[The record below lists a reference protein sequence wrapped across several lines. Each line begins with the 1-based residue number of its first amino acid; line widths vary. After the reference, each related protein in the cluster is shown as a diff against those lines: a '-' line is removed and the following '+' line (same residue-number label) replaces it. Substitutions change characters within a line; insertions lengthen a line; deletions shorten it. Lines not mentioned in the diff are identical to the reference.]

1 VRWLIVAIAV
11 LVARPVH
18 ADTPPQTVAL
28 LPLATGKGFEL
39 YGQPV
44 ASEVARALRAG
55 GLEVV
60 VVSAGATPP
69 SRARVVI
76 DGTIAGGAKGA
87 VTLTVRVRDADKGV
101 VVTTLDATAPELTAL
116 DHAAADLAARLL
128 PAVKAQLA
136 AHDAI
141 TSAPPPPPHVVE
153 PPHVPTVR
161 RPSLPAAFA
170 YGGSLDPDFPAAA
183 AAEVARALVERTGHV
198 AVDAPRAPDGKP
210 IDVPFEIAVVIERY
224 ELIQDG
230 VWTARATARVR
241 WIDGRGKTLVDRVV
255 HTDTLVGAR
264 TDDRAAMLRYVDAQL
279 VQIVAPHLDAW
290 WRSAAR

>member
-87 VTLTVRVRDADKGV
+87 GTL
-101 VVTTLDATAPELTAL
+101 TLDATAPELTAL